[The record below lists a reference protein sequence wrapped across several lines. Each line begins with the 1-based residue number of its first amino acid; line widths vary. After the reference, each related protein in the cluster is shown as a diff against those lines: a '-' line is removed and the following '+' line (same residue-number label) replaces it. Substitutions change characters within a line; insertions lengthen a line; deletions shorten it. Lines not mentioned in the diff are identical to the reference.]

1 MGNNAN
7 SKIGVVT
14 CTTLLI
20 GGMIG
25 SAIFSLSGLTMYT
38 AGPAAIISWIVGGII
53 MFIYGL
59 LMAELSSVF
68 PKSGGVYVFPSR
80 AYGGKKG
87 RLLGWLSCWGS
98 ILTNFASVA
107 FAAIYVGTYLS
118 VSFEWAAN
126 LQIPLALVSILFV
139 VVLNCMS
146 FSTTGKINTIL
157 VAFLVITIAIY
168 VGTALFGGSYDAS
181 LLTPFFSQG
190 AGGTFGFLSA
200 VPTAIIGFS
209 SIMAVAFIVS
219 EIKDAEKTVP
229 KSMVIAISVV
239 AVIYVM
245 IILATLGLITAQ
257 FLTENPGMQYI
268 PLFAACFTK
277 LAAVPWLSKVVS
289 IAAVLALLTTML
301 VCVTM
306 NSRTLQAA
314 SDDGL
319 LPSSL
324 GKINKAGVPA
334 AAAIVTGVVSGII
347 ACFPSLTSAIVNF
360 GVIFNVIT
368 IVLTTVAVI
377 KARRSAHYPENAFRA
392 PGGKAMPIV
401 AIILLVLC
409 NSVSIITGTAM
420 LWIYTVGFFA
430 LGLIIFL
437 IAEKNR
443 MSESVSEDAIDMSER
458 L

>member
-1 MGNNAN
+1 MENNAN
-7 SKIGVVT
+7 SKIGVLT

-38 AGPAAIISWIVGGII
+38 AGPAAILSWIIGGVI
-53 MFIYGL
+53 MLIYGL

-98 ILTNFASVA
+98 ILTNFVSVA

-126 LQIPLALVSILFV
+126 LQIPLALISILFCV
-139 VVLNCMS
+139 ILNCLS
-146 FSTTGKINTIL
+146 FSTAGKINTVL
-157 VAFLVITIAIY
+157 VAFLVITIVIY

-190 AGGTFGFLSA
+190 AGGSFGFLSA

-209 SIMAVAFIVS
+209 SIMAVAFIAS
-219 EIKDAEKTVP
+219 EVKDAEKNVP
-229 KSMVIAISVV
+229 KSMLIAITIV
-239 AVIYVM
+239 AVIYAL

-257 FLTENPGMQYI
+257 FLADNPGMQYI

-277 LAAVPWLSKVVS
+277 LTAVPWLSKVVS

-306 NSRTLQAA
+306 NSRALQAA

-319 LPSSL
+319 LPSGL
-324 GKINKAGVPA
+324 GKMNKAGVPA
-334 AAAIVTGVVSGII
+334 AAAVVTGVIGGII
-347 ACFPSLTSAIVNF
+347 ACFPDLISIIVDF
-360 GVIFNVIT
+360 SVIFNVIT
-368 IVLTTVAVI
+368 IVLTIAAVI

-392 PGGKAMPIV
+392 PGGKVTPIL
-401 AIILLVLC
+401 AIVLLVLC
-409 NSVSIITGTAM
+409 NSVSIVTGTAM
-420 LWIYTVGFFA
+420 LWIYTIGFFA
-430 LGLIIFL
+430 VGLVIFL

-443 MSESVSEDAIDMSER
+443 KPEEDKCIDDVKS
-458 L
+458 LA